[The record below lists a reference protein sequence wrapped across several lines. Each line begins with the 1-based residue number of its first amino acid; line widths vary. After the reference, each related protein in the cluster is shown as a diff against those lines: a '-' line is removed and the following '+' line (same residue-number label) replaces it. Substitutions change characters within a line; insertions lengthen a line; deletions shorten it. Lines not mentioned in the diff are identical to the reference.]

1 VRLIETGT
9 EPRYTMLETIRAYA
23 LECLEA
29 SGTLDTIRQ
38 QHAENYLAFAEMAG
52 PYLNGRECR
61 VWQDRLEV
69 EHDNLRAA
77 LAWALA
83 GGNREI
89 GARLAIALAGWDGDS
104 LWGRTASWHE
114 ALRWLEAVLAQRDA
128 LAPGL
133 RAWVLLLAA
142 LCRGVLDGNHP
153 YLAQRI
159 VVDEALALFET
170 AGDQSGIAYVCLKQD
185 RAEEALAR
193 YRELGDHYHCAIVLN
208 EMGLGP
214 LQGDTPQAL
223 ALFEQSLTLCREHD
237 YIGQTAI
244 ALNGLGDIACITG
257 DIPRA
262 TAYFWEALA
271 LAQDVQDDVR
281 SAWLV
286 GNLARLALVHGDD
299 GRVLTL
305 LQQQVAQLRQSSA
318 LSVLGMVLPAL
329 GALVNAQGDSAQARA
344 ILCDGLVMLR
354 QQFGPQKAY
363 GESVDILEA
372 FAGLAVGEGQYV
384 RAARLLGAA
393 EVLRRTNDVSM
404 PPSAGPAYQQDIATV
419 RAQLDDAS
427 FAAAWAAGQALTLEQ
442 AIAEA
447 LAV

>member
-1 VRLIETGT
+1 
-9 EPRYTMLETIRAYA
+9 MLETIREYA
-23 LECLEA
+23 LERLEA
-29 SGTLDTIRQ
+29 SGAIDTIRQ
-38 QHAENYLAFAEMAG
+38 RHAENYLALAEMAG

-61 VWQDRLEV
+61 MWQNRLEV

-83 GGNREI
+83 GGDLEI
-89 GARLAIALAGWDGDS
+89 GARIAIALAGWDGDG
-104 LWGRTASWHE
+104 LWGRTAYWHE

-142 LCRGVLDGNHP
+142 LYRGVLDGNHP

-329 GALVNAQGDSAQARA
+329 GALVNAQGDSAQAST
-344 ILCDGLVMLR
+344 ILREALILQ
-354 QQFGPQKAY
+354 QQFARQMVY
-363 GESVDILEA
+363 GELIDSLEA
-372 FAGLAVGEGQYV
+372 YAGVAVGQGQAV
-384 RAARLLGAA
+384 RAVHLLGAA
-393 EVLRRTNDVSM
+393 EALRRTSKCSM
-404 PPSAGPAYQQDIATV
+404 PSSAIPAYKQDIATLH
-419 RAQLDDAS
+419 AQLDDAS
-427 FAAAWAAGQALTLEQ
+427 FAAGWAAGQALTLEQ

-447 LAV
+447 LAEQ